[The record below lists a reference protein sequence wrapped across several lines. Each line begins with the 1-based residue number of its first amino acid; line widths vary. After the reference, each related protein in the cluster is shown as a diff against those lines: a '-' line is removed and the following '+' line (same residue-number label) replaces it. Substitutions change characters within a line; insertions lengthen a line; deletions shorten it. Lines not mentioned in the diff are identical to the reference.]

1 MPGFREGGRPG
12 SDKPKRELS
21 SANFLQKHK
30 EEMIAQPERINEL
43 LQELPEKKKAEVID
57 HFLGNFYMRLPG
69 GSKRHVEVE
78 GSSGAI
84 GDMSPADELTEQPP
98 LMSGLRFALSHNM
111 FFTMIQQAVE
121 NHGKE
126 FVSSVRS
133 RTNRLI
139 NASKRQY
146 PTEAEAIKARKQQA
160 QRRSDLHAQVL
171 PVYIRLRS
179 IGFSH
184 EDLTS

>member
-69 GSKRHVEVE
+69 GSKRHVEVKV
-78 GSSGAI
+78 A
-84 GDMSPADELTEQPP
+84 PALLVICRLP
-98 LMSGLRFALSHNM
+98 
-111 FFTMIQQAVE
+111 
-121 NHGKE
+121 
-126 FVSSVRS
+126 
-133 RTNRLI
+133 TNLQNNR
-139 NASKRQY
+139 
-146 PTEAEAIKARKQQA
+146 P
-160 QRRSDLHAQVL
+160 
-171 PVYIRLRS
+171 
-179 IGFSH
+179 
-184 EDLTS
+184 